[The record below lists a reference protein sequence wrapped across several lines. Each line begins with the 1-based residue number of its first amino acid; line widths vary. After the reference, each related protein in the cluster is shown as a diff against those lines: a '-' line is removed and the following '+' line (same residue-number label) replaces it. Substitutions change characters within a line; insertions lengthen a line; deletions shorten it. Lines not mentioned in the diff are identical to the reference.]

1 MGSAVG
7 TTARGR
13 TARSRTARATLG
25 VDTGGT
31 FTDVVLA
38 DEEGD
43 LRACKSVTTPRD
55 HAVGVLKGI
64 RKSGIS
70 GAALRSITYGTTIGL
85 NAIVTRNGAR
95 VALLHTAGFRDLLDM
110 GRAWRPHHDCV
121 NPRYLRPHEERPIVP
136 RRFRRP
142 VEERVLADGTVLI
155 PLSDERSDDLGRQ
168 LDRLVAEGIES
179 IAVCLLHS
187 YKYPDHERRVKAFIE
202 ARYPQLSI
210 DVSSDVCPYPKEYGR
225 TMTTVLNAFIRPS
238 MQRAFEGLER
248 KLLEWGYCGQ
258 TWIGT
263 NQGGMTT
270 IGEAKLRPVLTLG
283 SGPVGGVLGAKR
295 LAAGLQLEN
304 VITLDMG
311 GTSADVSILSDGQ
324 MARTRELEF
333 EHDIICTV
341 PVIDVRSIGA
351 GGGSI
356 AWLDPAG
363 AMNVGPQSAGSDPGP
378 ACYSRGGTE
387 PTVTDAW
394 LVLNVLSAA
403 EPLGGE
409 IRLDAARARTA
420 MRRIAEPLHVSVEEA
435 ARLIVRVAA
444 NNMAELIREMTV
456 YRGLDPRDYA
466 LIAFGAAGPLAAAAI
481 ARELEIPTVWVPSL
495 AGAFSAYGL
504 NQADFVC
511 ERTRPVMGVLQELP
525 EVSLTETFSALA
537 EETVARIRE
546 HGIARRDISVAMS
559 FDGMY
564 VGQSW
569 ELTTQLPPLPE
580 TGVGQSLTAAFN
592 DTHELLRGYK
602 LDQMPIRIL
611 TARVTGFGRRAARNG
626 RKRAGVA
633 GAEGRASQPGKGALI
648 GRRPVWFGSRVL
660 ETPCYRVRALKP
672 GNVVAGPAVLHDEN
686 FTVLLQPGDE
696 GHIDEQRNCRIA
708 IERG

>member
-1 MGSAVG
+1 MGGSAG
-7 TTARGR
+7 PTARAR
-13 TARSRTARATLG
+13 KAPSPTAHATLG

-38 DEEGD
+38 DAQGE

-64 RKSGIS
+64 RKTGVSGE
-70 GAALRSITYGTTIGL
+70 ALRSITYGTTIGL
-85 NAIVTRNGAR
+85 NAIVTRSGAR

-121 NPRYLRPHEERPIVP
+121 NPRYQRPHEARPIVP

-155 PLSDERSDDLGRQ
+155 PLSQESWDDLQRQ
-168 LDRLVAEGIES
+168 LDRLVDEGVES
-179 IAVCLLHS
+179 VAVCLLHS

-248 KLLEWGYCGQ
+248 RLAEWGYRRQ

-270 IGEAKLRPVLTLG
+270 IDEAKVRPVLTLG

-295 LAAGLQLEN
+295 LANGLQLDN

-311 GTSADVSILSDGQ
+311 GTSADVSILNDGQ

-378 ACYSRGGTE
+378 ACYGRGGTE

-409 IRLDAARARTA
+409 IRLDAPRARAA
-420 MRRIAEPLHVSVEEA
+420 MRRIAEPLHVSLEEA
-435 ARLIVRVAA
+435 ARLVVRVAA

-466 LIAFGAAGPLAAAAI
+466 LIAFGAAGPLAASAI
-481 ARELEIPTVWVPSL
+481 ARELEIPSVWVPSL

-511 ERTRPVMGVLQELP
+511 ECTRPVMGVVQELRDAT
-525 EVSLTETFSALA
+525 LAETFSALIG
-537 EETVARIRE
+537 ETVERIRE
-546 HGIARRDISVAMS
+546 HGIPRRDISVALS

-569 ELTTQLPPLPE
+569 ELTTQLPALPE
-580 TGVGQSLTAAFN
+580 TGVGQALSAAFN
-592 DTHELLRGYK
+592 DTHDLLRGYK
-602 LDQMPIRIL
+602 LQEMPIRIL
-611 TARVTGFGRRAARNG
+611 TARVSGFGRRAARHDREG
-626 RKRAGVA
+626 ARAGA
-633 GAEGRASQPGKGALI
+633 ADGRASSPPKGALLA
-648 GRRPVWFGSRVL
+648 RRPVWFGASVL
-660 ETPCYRVRALKP
+660 DAPCYRMRALRP

-696 GHIDEQRNCRIA
+696 GHIDERRNCRIA
-708 IERG
+708 VPRS